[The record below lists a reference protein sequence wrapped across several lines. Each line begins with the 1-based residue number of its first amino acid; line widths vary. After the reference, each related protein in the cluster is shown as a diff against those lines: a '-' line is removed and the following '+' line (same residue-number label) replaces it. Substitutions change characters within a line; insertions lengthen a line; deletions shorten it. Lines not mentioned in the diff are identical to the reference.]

1 MATRRDYWVG
11 VGLTGL
17 GAVILSPDAMLF
29 RLLEGPLWTSAF
41 WRLLLMGLAVWAF
54 LIAMRGTRLIGD
66 MRGLGW
72 ALPVAAI
79 CIGVSNLGFVFALS
93 RTSIADTLAILA
105 TAPIFAAIFATLLGE
120 RPPPRT
126 WLAAIAIAAGI
137 AIIFDASFGADAWAG
152 NLAAMTV
159 AISIAIYFVIGRAKA
174 SSDLSPALAL
184 GAIFSSA
191 AAGTMAVTVGQPLLP
206 PSADW
211 ALLLFSGLVVL
222 PISLTLITLGP
233 RRLPAAEVGLLMLLE
248 TALGPVWG
256 WLALGETPSQA
267 TLLGG
272 GLIVGSLILHG
283 LDAWRVQ
290 QRGR

>member
-17 GAVILSPDAMLF
+17 GALALSPDAMLF
-29 RLLEGPLWTSAF
+29 RLLDGPLWTSAF
-41 WRLLLMGLAVWAF
+41 WRLLLMGLAVGAF
-54 LIAMRGTRLIGD
+54 LFAMRGARLWGD

-72 ALPVAAI
+72 ALPVAAA
-79 CIGVSNLGFVFALS
+79 CIAISNLCFVFALS
-93 RTSIADTLAILA
+93 QTTIADTLAILA

-120 RPPPRT
+120 RPPART
-126 WLAAIAIAAGI
+126 WFAAIAIAAGI
-137 AIIFDASFGADAWAG
+137 AIIFDASFDANAWMG
-152 NLAAMTV
+152 NLSAMTV
-159 AISIAIYFVIGRAKA
+159 AISIAIFFVIGRAKA
-174 SSDLSPALAL
+174 SSDMTPALAL

-191 AAGTMAVTVGQPLLP
+191 TAATMAFVIGETLLP
-206 PSADW
+206 PSTDW
-211 ALLLFSGLVVL
+211 TLLLFSGLIVL

-272 GLIVGSLILHG
+272 GLIVGSLVLHG

-290 QRGR
+290 QRRR